1 MGIDI
6 SVVIPL
12 FNKKECISRALD
24 SVLAQTYLPKEIL
37 VINDGSTDGSE
48 KVVESL
54 NIPCLRIIGQE
65 NLGVSAARNRG
76 ALEAQCDW
84 VAFLDGDD
92 EWMPEFLE
100 SINILHDKYPEKQ
113 FLCTSYYLGNHLGEK
128 RAITL
133 NKLSFDDDF
142 GIMDNYF
149 LVASYS
155 SPPICSSVVCVKKDV
170 LVEEIG
176 GFPLNVSSGED
187 LITWARLSAQS
198 PPAYCK
204 KPLAVF
210 WQIKAHTYEDKPNR
224 IPESNDPIGKALVD
238 LKKDRSLFTLSID
251 KYISHWHKM
260 RASVYLRLGMRMQ
273 AVSEC
278 FKCLYYY
285 IGNKRLFI
293 YMLLAL
299 MPDFMIRSVF
309 KKFGQK
315 AV

>member
-100 SINILHDKYPEKQ
+100 NINILHEKYPDCNVLATAYSE
-113 FLCTSYYLGNHLGEK
+113 LDCNGVMHDIVLGRLGFDSEDGII
-128 RAITL
+128 RDYFESATGVPPPLWSSAICIGRKAL
-133 NKLSFDDDF
+133 EA
-142 GIMDNYF
+142 
-149 LVASYS
+149 V
-155 SPPICSSVVCVKKDV
+155 
-170 LVEEIG
+170 G
-176 GFPLNVSSGED
+176 GFPEGVKVGED
-187 LITWARLSAQS
+187 LITWARLSLS
-198 PPAYCK
+198 NEIGYSR
-204 KPLAVF
+204 KPLSVFIRDVNPWDVGRITDFDDYTGKELLRIRSGLSGIKKKMVSMYIGYWYVMRSSSFLRAGMMDNAREAVIAAVRYGGLNIKKLLFFILSFSNKGFVDAVF
-210 WQIKAHTYEDKPNR
+210 RFY
-224 IPESNDPIGKALVD
+224 
-238 LKKDRSLFTLSID
+238 
-251 KYISHWHKM
+251 HK
-260 RASVYLRLGMRMQ
+260 
-273 AVSEC
+273 
-278 FKCLYYY
+278 
-285 IGNKRLFI
+285 
-293 YMLLAL
+293 
-299 MPDFMIRSVF
+299 
-309 KKFGQK
+309 
-315 AV
+315 